1 MTTVSEK
8 EQWDVIE
15 KISVFEKMAG
25 QKCSAVLTPFLC
37 FSLAPKCREDIMYPI
52 KPCREACLKVKV
64 NIVIDILSTNTINY
78 NTEENLLCYST
89 ALENSRIYL
98 KSGPLTQSQ
107 CADHEPKPPPKL
119 EVAGSIA

>member
-25 QKCSAVLTPFLC
+25 QKCSAVLVPFLC

-64 NIVIDILSTNTINY
+64 NIVKDILLTNVINY
-78 NTEENLLCYST
+78 NTEENLFCYST
-89 ALENSRIYL
+89 AFESSGIYL
-98 KSGPLTQSQ
+98 KTELVT
-107 CADHEPKPPPKL
+107 
-119 EVAGSIA
+119 